1 MSKLNKLL
9 QGLCSDGIPFQKIS
23 ECCVLE
29 KGKTPIQKAIP
40 GKYPLVVTTSER
52 KTSNTFQFDRPSVCI
67 PLVSSRG
74 HGVASLNEI
83 FYQEGQFAL
92 GNILCAVTPID
103 PTILSAKFLHIYLN
117 YAKNTLLV
125 SQMKGGANVSLTIDA
140 IGRCKIP
147 VPPLEIQREIV
158 RILDSFTSL
167 TVELSAELSARQKQ
181 YGFYREKLLLK
192 HSSSKHVKILD
203 MLSQP
208 ITDGPHT
215 TPTFVSDGIPFISV
229 DAIWDGK
236 IHFEKMRGYITPEFD
251 KECSKKYKP
260 KKNDVYMVKS
270 GSTTGKVAFVD
281 TDRDFNIWSP
291 LAAMRVNSNYLSRYL
306 FHLLQTDFI
315 QNQIK
320 AKSSHGSQP
329 NLSMRVLEQIEV
341 DVPPLDV
348 QQRIVNVLDNFDA
361 ICSDLNIGLPAEI
374 SARQKQYEYYRDLLL
389 SFKSI
394 DNITD
399 RQTDRQSI
407 IKLLLYVN
415 GFAWVTLDEISQNC
429 DNLRKPITSGKRES
443 GAYPYYGASGIVD
456 YVKDFIFDGDYL
468 LISEDGANLLTRNT
482 PIAFSI
488 SGRNWVNNH
497 AHVLKFDT
505 YELRRYVEFYLNS
518 IDLSPY
524 ISGGAQPKL
533 NQKNLNRIPIP
544 MPAPSECKRIVSIL
558 DRFDTLCN
566 DLSAGLPAEIAARQQ
581 QYEYYRDKLLTFKEL
596 T

>member
-260 KKNDVYMVKS
+260 KKNDVYIVKS

-399 RQTDRQSI
+399 RQTDR
-407 IKLLLYVN
+407 
-415 GFAWVTLDEISQNC
+415 A
-429 DNLRKPITSGKRES
+429 
-443 GAYPYYGASGIVD
+443 
-456 YVKDFIFDGDYL
+456 
-468 LISEDGANLLTRNT
+468 
-482 PIAFSI
+482 
-488 SGRNWVNNH
+488 
-497 AHVLKFDT
+497 
-505 YELRRYVEFYLNS
+505 
-518 IDLSPY
+518 
-524 ISGGAQPKL
+524 
-533 NQKNLNRIPIP
+533 
-544 MPAPSECKRIVSIL
+544 
-558 DRFDTLCN
+558 
-566 DLSAGLPAEIAARQQ
+566 
-581 QYEYYRDKLLTFKEL
+581 
-596 T
+596 

>member
-1 MSKLNKLL
+1 MSKLNELL
-9 QGLCSDGIPFQKIS
+9 QGICSDGIPFQKIS

-125 SQMKGGANVSLTIDA
+125 SQMKGGANVSLSIDA

-147 VPPLEIQREIV
+147 VPPLEIQRKIV

-181 YGFYREKLLLK
+181 YGFYREKLLNHKYQINYVPLGELAQFSYGYTEK
-192 HSSSKHVKILD
+192 AQDAGDTRFIR
-203 MLSQP
+203 
-208 ITDGPHT
+208 ITDIT
-215 TPTFVSDGIPFISV
+215 DDGCLNPNG
-229 DAIWDGK
+229 AK
-236 IHFEKMRGYITPEFD
+236 YITLSGD
-251 KECSKKYKP
+251 SKKYLLNRGDLLLARTGATYGKTLYMSTNEP
-260 KKNDVYMVKS
+260 AVYASFLIKISLDNTRLLNRFYWHFSKS
-270 GSTTGKVAFVD
+270 QFYWNQAEKLVSKGGQQQ
-281 TDRDFNIWSP
+281 FN
-291 LAAMRVNSNYLSRYL
+291 ANAVSR
-306 FHLLQTDFI
+306 I
-315 QNQIK
+315 IV
-320 AKSSHGSQP
+320 P
-329 NLSMRVLEQIEV
+329 
-341 DVPPLDV
+341 VPPLDV
-348 QQRIVNVLDNFDA
+348 QQRIINVLDNFDA

-389 SFKSI
+389 SFKNI
-394 DNITD
+394 YNITD

-443 GAYPYYGASGIVD
+443 GTYPYYGASGIVD

-518 IDLSPY
+518 IDLSSY

-558 DRFDTLCN
+558 DRFDTMYMWWTC
-566 DLSAGLPAEIAARQQ
+566 
-581 QYEYYRDKLLTFKEL
+581 
-596 T
+596 

>member
-1 MSKLNKLL
+1 MSKLNELL
-9 QGLCSDGIPFQKIS
+9 QGICSDGIPFQKIS

-125 SQMKGGANVSLTIDA
+125 SQMKGGANVSLSIDA

-181 YGFYREKLLLK
+181 YGFYREKLLNHKYQINYVPLGELAQFSYGYTEK
-192 HSSSKHVKILD
+192 AQDAGDTRFIR
-203 MLSQP
+203 
-208 ITDGPHT
+208 ITDIT
-215 TPTFVSDGIPFISV
+215 DDGCLNPNG
-229 DAIWDGK
+229 AK
-236 IHFEKMRGYITPEFD
+236 YITLSEDSRKYLLNRGDLLLARTGATYGKTLYMSTNEPAVYASFLIKISLD
-251 KECSKKYKP
+251 NTRLLNRFYWHFSKSQSYWNQAEKLVSK
-260 KKNDVYMVKS
+260 
-270 GSTTGKVAFVD
+270 GGQQQ
-281 TDRDFNIWSP
+281 FN
-291 LAAMRVNSNYLSRYL
+291 ANAVSR
-306 FHLLQTDFI
+306 I
-315 QNQIK
+315 IV
-320 AKSSHGSQP
+320 P
-329 NLSMRVLEQIEV
+329 
-341 DVPPLDV
+341 VPPLDV

-389 SFKSI
+389 SFKNI

-456 YVKDFIFDGDYL
+456 YVKDFIFGGDYL

-518 IDLSPY
+518 IDLSSY

-566 DLSAGLPAEIAARQQ
+566 DLSTGLPAEIAARQQ
-581 QYEYYRDKLLTFKEL
+581 QYEYYRDKLLTFEEKNND
-596 T
+596 

>member
-1 MSKLNKLL
+1 MSELNQLLQTYCPNGVEYKKLGDFATISRGGNFQKKDFIDSGIPCIHYGQIYTRYGLFADKTFTFISPDCAKKQKTAVTNDIVMAVTSENIEDVCKCIAWLGSEPAAVSGHTAIIHHNQDAKYLVYYLHSEMFFAQKRKIAHGTKVIEVTPDKLN
-9 QGLCSDGIPFQKIS
+9 GII
-23 ECCVLE
+23 
-29 KGKTPIQKAIP
+29 
-40 GKYPLVVTTSER
+40 
-52 KTSNTFQFDRPSVCI
+52 I
-67 PLVSSRG
+67 PL
-74 HGVASLNEI
+74 
-83 FYQEGQFAL
+83 
-92 GNILCAVTPID
+92 
-103 PTILSAKFLHIYLN
+103 
-117 YAKNTLLV
+117 
-125 SQMKGGANVSLTIDA
+125 
-140 IGRCKIP
+140 
-147 VPPLEIQREIV
+147 PPLEVQREIV

-167 TVELSAELSARQKQ
+167 TAELSAELSARQKQ
-181 YGFYREKLLLK
+181 YSFYREKLLLK

-270 GSTTGKVAFVD
+270 GSTTGKVAYVD

-389 SFKSI
+389 SFKNM

-399 RQTDRQSI
+399 RQTDRQ
-407 IKLLLYVN
+407 
-415 GFAWVTLDEISQNC
+415 T
-429 DNLRKPITSGKRES
+429 
-443 GAYPYYGASGIVD
+443 
-456 YVKDFIFDGDYL
+456 
-468 LISEDGANLLTRNT
+468 
-482 PIAFSI
+482 
-488 SGRNWVNNH
+488 
-497 AHVLKFDT
+497 
-505 YELRRYVEFYLNS
+505 
-518 IDLSPY
+518 
-524 ISGGAQPKL
+524 
-533 NQKNLNRIPIP
+533 
-544 MPAPSECKRIVSIL
+544 
-558 DRFDTLCN
+558 DR
-566 DLSAGLPAEIAARQQ
+566 A
-581 QYEYYRDKLLTFKEL
+581 
-596 T
+596 

>member
-1 MSKLNKLL
+1 MSKLNELL
-9 QGLCSDGIPFQKIS
+9 QGICSDGIPFQKIS

-125 SQMKGGANVSLTIDA
+125 SQMKGGANVSLSIDA

-181 YGFYREKLLLK
+181 YGFYREKLLNHKYQINYVPLGELAQFSYGYTEK
-192 HSSSKHVKILD
+192 AQDAGDTRFIR
-203 MLSQP
+203 
-208 ITDGPHT
+208 ITDIT
-215 TPTFVSDGIPFISV
+215 DDGCLNPNG
-229 DAIWDGK
+229 AK
-236 IHFEKMRGYITPEFD
+236 YITLSED
-251 KECSKKYKP
+251 SKKYLLNRGDLLLARTGATYGKTLYMSTNEP
-260 KKNDVYMVKS
+260 AVYASFLIKISLDNTRLLNRFYWHFSKS
-270 GSTTGKVAFVD
+270 QSYWNQAEKLVSKGGQQQ
-281 TDRDFNIWSP
+281 FN
-291 LAAMRVNSNYLSRYL
+291 ANAVSR
-306 FHLLQTDFI
+306 I
-315 QNQIK
+315 IV
-320 AKSSHGSQP
+320 P
-329 NLSMRVLEQIEV
+329 
-341 DVPPLDV
+341 VPPLDV

-399 RQTDRQSI
+399 RQTDRQ
-407 IKLLLYVN
+407 
-415 GFAWVTLDEISQNC
+415 T
-429 DNLRKPITSGKRES
+429 
-443 GAYPYYGASGIVD
+443 
-456 YVKDFIFDGDYL
+456 
-468 LISEDGANLLTRNT
+468 
-482 PIAFSI
+482 
-488 SGRNWVNNH
+488 
-497 AHVLKFDT
+497 
-505 YELRRYVEFYLNS
+505 
-518 IDLSPY
+518 
-524 ISGGAQPKL
+524 
-533 NQKNLNRIPIP
+533 
-544 MPAPSECKRIVSIL
+544 
-558 DRFDTLCN
+558 DR
-566 DLSAGLPAEIAARQQ
+566 A
-581 QYEYYRDKLLTFKEL
+581 
-596 T
+596 

>member
-1 MSKLNKLL
+1 MNYIDKLIEKYCPNGVEYVPIKSCIFPVKNIKWSESDNEQFQYIDLSSVNRDTHEIMDTQSISSETAPSRAQQIIATNDILFGTTRPTLKRFCLVPSKYNNSI
-9 QGLCSDGIPFQKIS
+9 CSTGF
-23 ECCVLE
+23 CVLRADNSKVYSSWLYHNISSSTFFSYVE
-29 KGKTPIQKAIP
+29 KMQKGAS
-40 GKYPLVVTTSER
+40 YPSISDAEV
-52 KTSNTFQFDRPSVCI
+52 KGFKI
-67 PLVSSRG
+67 PL
-74 HGVASLNEI
+74 
-83 FYQEGQFAL
+83 
-92 GNILCAVTPID
+92 
-103 PTILSAKFLHIYLN
+103 
-117 YAKNTLLV
+117 
-125 SQMKGGANVSLTIDA
+125 
-140 IGRCKIP
+140 
-147 VPPLEIQREIV
+147 PPLEIQREIV
-158 RILDSFTSL
+158 RVLDKFTM
-167 TVELSAELSARQKQ
+167 LSAELSAELLARQKQ
-181 YGFYREKLLLK
+181 YGCYREKLLSFNSDMQYLPFGEVCTLK
-192 HSSSKHVKILD
+192 AGKAISSYDISPTQTAEKSIPCYGGNGLRGFVKEANQNGNKSLIGRQGALCGNVCYATGD
-203 MLSQP
+203 YYATEHA
-208 ITDGPHT
+208 IVVTDIG
-215 TPTFVSDGIPFISV
+215 
-229 DAIWDGK
+229 
-236 IHFEKMRGYITPEFD
+236 
-251 KECSKKYKP
+251 
-260 KKNDVYMVKS
+260 N
-270 GSTTGKVAFVD
+270 
-281 TDRDFNIWSP
+281 FN
-291 LAAMRVNSNYLSRYL
+291 SRFLY
-306 FHLLQTDFI
+306 HLLTYKQL
-315 QNQIK
+315 NQYK
-320 AKSSHGSQP
+320 TAGAQP
-329 NLSMRVLEQIEV
+329 GLSVSRLETILLP
-341 DVPPLDV
+341 VPPIEM
-348 QQRIVNVLDNFDA
+348 QNRIAHVLDNFDA

-415 GFAWVTLDEISQNC
+415 GFSWVTLDEISQNC

-566 DLSAGLPAEIAARQQ
+566 DLSTGLPAEIAARQQ